1 MLRGKA
7 MQRGYVLAN
16 VALDSV
22 VTINKKNKN
31 FEMLLV
37 TKSGDLNNALCF
49 TNITAAKT
57 IEKQIKKFDPD
68 FPEIKIINV
77 AQLYNKVFQ

>member
-7 MQRGYVLAN
+7 MSRGYVLTN
-16 VALDSV
+16 LTLDSV
-22 VTINKKNKN
+22 VTINKKKKI
-31 FEMLLV
+31 FDMILV

-57 IEKQIKKFDPD
+57 IQEQIKKFDPN
-68 FPEIKIINV
+68 FPETKIINV

>member
-1 MLRGKA
+1 

-31 FEMLLV
+31 FDMLLV
-37 TKSGDLNNALCF
+37 TKSGDLNSALCF

-68 FPEIKIINV
+68 FPEIIIINV

>member
-1 MLRGKA
+1 MLRGKV
-7 MQRGYVLAN
+7 MSRGYVLTN
-16 VALDSV
+16 LTLDSV
-22 VTINKKNKN
+22 VTINKKKKIFN
-31 FEMLLV
+31 MILV

-57 IEKQIKKFDPD
+57 IQEQIKKFDPN
-68 FPEIKIINV
+68 FPETKIINV

>member
-1 MLRGKA
+1 

-31 FEMLLV
+31 FDMLLV
-37 TKSGDLNNALCF
+37 TRSGDLNSALCF

>member
-1 MLRGKA
+1 

-31 FEMLLV
+31 FDMLLV
-37 TKSGDLNNALCF
+37 TNAGDLNSALCF

-57 IEKQIKKFDPD
+57 IQEQIKKFDPN
-68 FPEIKIINV
+68 FPETKIINV

>member
-1 MLRGKA
+1 

-16 VALDSV
+16 VALDSI

-31 FEMLLV
+31 FDMLLV
-37 TKSGDLNNALCF
+37 TKSGDLNSALCF

-57 IEKQIKKFDPD
+57 IQKKLKEFDSD
-68 FPEIKIINV
+68 FPETKIINV

>member
-1 MLRGKA
+1 

-31 FEMLLV
+31 FDMLLV
-37 TKSGDLNNALCF
+37 TKSGDLNSALCF
-49 TNITAAKT
+49 TNITADKT